1 MAKSRKSS
9 KLPVMEIAGVIAGS
23 IAAGIVSK
31 TLRNLLPTA
40 PAAVQSVLPVALG
53 VFLTT
58 QKNDLIKGAG
68 LGMVA
73 AGSSNL
79 VQALMPGA
87 KIGEVDELFMG
98 EADEIGLPADQ
109 SILALPADQSILAGL
124 EDDGISAEEMAMM
137 NGLDE
142 IDE

>member
-31 TLRNLLPTA
+31 AITKALPTA
-40 PAAVQSVLPVALG
+40 PAAIQSVLPVALG
-53 VFLTT
+53 VFLAT

-73 AGSSNL
+73 GGANNL
-79 VQALMPGA
+79 VGALMPGA
-87 KIGEVDELFMG
+87 KIGDVDELFMG

-109 SILALPADQSILAGL
+109 SILSLPADQSILAGL
-124 EDDGISAEEMAMM
+124 EDDGILSAEEAAMM
-137 NGLDE
+137 NGLD
-142 IDE
+142 DED